1 MNKKKI
7 ITSAAILTSGILLFN
22 PLNVKATICTGTY
35 TYYFSEATSIAEAG
49 ARDSVYE
56 TCFTIEGA
64 RLRSMDGSTA
74 STMTVNDCER
84 YMEASRERENSGL
97 SYGDEYCDVFGNCLN
112 SGVENSGGNFD
123 KGFVDYTGGCKN
135 FINDFSIDS
144 DATISSDVSSAVA
157 NECKNRGGIAIAIN
171 RDYTYTNKNA
181 SNMYRDENGNKWNFI
196 PNVINATFTFE
207 VDGECPN
214 APKTTDDV
222 CVSPTGDRKITMGC
236 NGNASAN
243 GKYSKSLD
251 GTKYVDIKHNT
262 DANTICTGT
271 KKAVVNSKSSGNFY
285 ETGYGQ
291 ASFGNANYAG
301 GGAKITFNFN
311 TTSTW
316 RWCESDGN
324 HAKCERKEISVC
336 PSEYTYNSSTK
347 KCEKEIDDSK
357 TKTGV
362 EEKDCQG
369 ANQSYE
375 KSTKVCT
382 TTTSTTVT
390 EEPCTTYDTFKCD
403 DEDIKLADD
412 IAFENAGKESKAM
425 SANGTATSR
434 DSNDEKDTTMYRI
447 EKGGADTGHEA
458 GKFTSVGGGGG
469 SWEVGTSRSGSVSF
483 GIYNSCIGI
492 YNPFKVRYDEGGQ
505 CTDLEIEGGN
515 KYYIPLKAKTGTFP
529 FEATVDDVS
538 ILTGIRWNLEVSC
551 GIEFT
556 QKMFGSDESGGK
568 KYDYRPIDMSNPF
581 PKSSGKIEKMPSN
594 WQLFMSKSDLVNKYM
609 NRENV
614 EYIGNL
620 TLEDIT
626 AIKQKSNATPYKY
639 SDLKSITPEGKSSLL
654 DTFNGVTREENNY
667 NNLGKCEKDC
677 W

>member
-22 PLNVKATICTGTY
+22 PLSVKATVCNGTY
-35 TYYFSEATSIAEAG
+35 TYYFSEATSETETG
-49 ARDSVYE
+49 SRNSSYE

-64 RLRSMDGSTA
+64 RLTSMNGSTA
-74 STMTVNDCER
+74 STMTVADCER
-84 YMEASRERENSGL
+84 YMRASQERDDSGL
-97 SYGDEYCDVFGNCLN
+97 SHDNEFCDEYGNCLN
-112 SGVENSGGNFD
+112 SGVENQGGNFNR
-123 KGFVDYTGGCKN
+123 GFVDYSGGCKN

-144 DATISSDVSSAVA
+144 NATISTNVSTAVA
-157 NECKNRGGIAIAIN
+157 NECKKRGGIAIAIDRN
-171 RDYTYTNKNA
+171 YTYTNNNA
-181 SNMYRDENGNKWNFI
+181 SSMYRDDEGNKWNFI
-196 PNVINATFTFE
+196 PNVINANFTFE

-214 APKTTDDV
+214 TPKTPETEA
-222 CVSPTGDRKITMGC
+222 CVSSTGDQKITMGC
-236 NGNASAN
+236 NGNASAS
-243 GKYSKSLD
+243 GKYSKNLNGEKS
-251 GTKYVDIKHNT
+251 VDIKTNK
-262 DANTICTGT
+262 DAISVCGNI
-271 KKAVVNSKSSGNFY
+271 ASIISKSSGNFY
-285 ETGYGQ
+285 ENGYGQ

-316 RWCESDGN
+316 KWCGSDVKNG
-324 HAKCERKEISVC
+324 HAGCERKEISVC
-336 PSEYTYNSSTK
+336 PDEYDYNSSTK
-347 KCEKEIDDSK
+347 KCEKEIVSYDYDHDDD
-357 TKTGV
+357 V
-362 EEKDCQG
+362 EKEDCKG
-369 ANQSYE
+369 NNQSYNAA
-375 KSTKVCT
+375 TKVCT
-382 TTTSTTVT
+382 TKTETTTTVT
-390 EEPCTTYDTFKCD
+390 EAPCTTYDTYTCD
-403 DEDIKLADD
+403 DEDIKTADD
-412 IAFENAGKESKAM
+412 IAFENAGKESKTM

-447 EKGGADTGHEA
+447 EKGGADTDHEA
-458 GKFTSVGGGGG
+458 GKFTSSGGGGG
-469 SWEVGTSRSGSVSF
+469 SWSVGTSRSGSVSF

-538 ILTGIRWNLEVSC
+538 ILTGLKWNLEVSC
-551 GIEFT
+551 DISFT
-556 QKMFGSDESGGK
+556 QKMFGEK

-581 PKSSGKIEKMPSN
+581 PKSLGKIENMPSN
-594 WQLFMSKSDLVNKYM
+594 WQLFMSKEDLINKYM
-609 NRENV
+609 NRENI

-620 TLEDIT
+620 TVEDIR

-639 SDLKSITPEGKSSLL
+639 SNLKSISPEGKSSLL

>member
-7 ITSAAILTSGILLFN
+7 VTSAAILTSGILLFN

-35 TYYFSEATSIAEAG
+35 TYYFSEATNMPIVG
-49 ARDSVYE
+49 ARSSRYE

-64 RLRSMDGSTA
+64 RLKSMDGSIA

-84 YMEASRERENSGL
+84 YMEASRERESKGL

-112 SGVENSGGNFD
+112 SGEEIINEKFV

-157 NECKNRGGIAIAIN
+157 NECESRGGIAIAIKRN
-171 RDYTYTNKNA
+171 YTYTNKNK
-181 SNMYRDENGNKWNFI
+181 SNTYRDENGNKWNFI

-214 APKTTDDV
+214 APKTTDDA
-222 CVSPTGDRKITMGC
+222 CVSSTGDRKITMGC

-243 GKYSKSLD
+243 GEYSKSLD
-251 GTKYVDIKHNT
+251 GEKAVDIKKNT
-262 DANTICTGT
+262 DAKTNCPNTTN
-271 KKAVVNSKSSGNFY
+271 KAKIISESSGNFY

-316 RWCESDGN
+316 RWCDSNGN
-324 HAKCERKEISVC
+324 HAKCKRKEVNVC
-336 PSEYTYNSSTK
+336 ETDYTYDSTDK
-347 KCEKEIDDSK
+347 KCKQENTDIKENY
-357 TKTGV
+357 

-369 ANQSYE
+369 DDKSYDKE
-375 KSTKVCT
+375 AKTCTITTILTATPCSTYT
-382 TTTSTTVT
+382 D
-390 EEPCTTYDTFKCD
+390 YDCD
-403 DEDIKLADD
+403 DEDIKIADD

-434 DSNDEKDTTMYRI
+434 DSNNEKDTTMYRI
-447 EKGGADTGHEA
+447 EKGGADTDHEA

-538 ILTGIRWNLEVSC
+538 ILTGLKWNLEVSC
-551 GIEFT
+551 DISFT
-556 QKMFGSDESGGK
+556 QKMFGEK

-581 PKSSGKIEKMPSN
+581 PKSLGKIENMPSN
-594 WQLFMSKSDLVNKYM
+594 WQLFMSKEDLINKYM
-609 NRENV
+609 NRENI

-620 TLEDIT
+620 TVEDIR

-639 SDLKSITPEGKSSLL
+639 SNLKSITPEGKSSLL

>member
-7 ITSAAILTSGILLFN
+7 ITSATILTLGILLFN
-22 PLNVKATICTGTY
+22 PLSVKATVCTGTY
-35 TYYFSEATSIAEAG
+35 TYYFSEATSETETG
-49 ARDSVYE
+49 SRNSSYE

-64 RLRSMDGSTA
+64 RLTSMNGSTA
-74 STMTVNDCER
+74 STMTVADCER
-84 YMEASRERENSGL
+84 YMRASQERDDSGL
-97 SYGDEYCDVFGNCLN
+97 SHDNEFCDEYGNCLN
-112 SGVENSGGNFD
+112 SGVENP
-123 KGFVDYTGGCKN
+123 KGKFEREFVDYSGGCKN

-144 DATISSDVSSAVA
+144 NATISTSIDPKVA
-157 NECKNRGGIAIAIN
+157 NECKSRGGIAIAIN

-214 APKTTDDV
+214 APKTTDDA
-222 CVSPTGDRKITMGC
+222 CVSSTGDRKITMGC

-251 GTKYVDIKHNT
+251 GEEAVDIKKNT
-262 DANTICTGT
+262 DAKTNCPDTTN
-271 KKAVVNSKSSGNFY
+271 KAKIISKSSGNFY

-316 RWCESDGN
+316 RWCGSDVKNG
-324 HAKCERKEISVC
+324 HAGCERKEISVC
-336 PSEYTYNSSTK
+336 STGYDYNSSSK
-347 KCEKEIDDSK
+347 KCEKDNTYPSTAESCSAANGTYNKEAK
-357 TKTGV
+357 T
-362 EEKDCQG
+362 
-369 ANQSYE
+369 
-375 KSTKVCT
+375 CT
-382 TTTSTTVT
+382 TTSSTA
-390 EEPCTTYDTFKCD
+390 PCTTYDTYKCD
-403 DEDIKLADD
+403 DEDIKIADD
-412 IAFENAGKESKAM
+412 IAFKNAGKESKAM

-434 DSNDEKDTTMYRI
+434 DSNNEKDTTMYRI
-447 EKGGADTGHEA
+447 EKGGADTDHEA

-538 ILTGIRWNLEVSC
+538 ILTGLKWNLEVSC
-551 GIEFT
+551 DISFT
-556 QKMFGSDESGGK
+556 QKMFGEK

-581 PKSSGKIEKMPSN
+581 PKSLGKIENMPSN
-594 WQLFMSKSDLVNKYM
+594 WQLFMSKEDLINKYM
-609 NRENV
+609 NRENI

-620 TLEDIT
+620 TVEDIR

-639 SDLKSITPEGKSSLL
+639 SNLKSISPEGKSSLL

>member
-22 PLNVKATICTGTY
+22 PLSVKATVCNGTY
-35 TYYFSEATSIAEAG
+35 TYYFSEATSETETGSRNSNYA
-49 ARDSVYE
+49 

-64 RLRSMDGSTA
+64 RLTSMNGSTA
-74 STMTVNDCER
+74 STMTVADCER
-84 YMEASRERENSGL
+84 YMRASQERDDSGL
-97 SYGDEYCDVFGNCLN
+97 SHDNEFCDEYGNCLN
-112 SGVENSGGNFD
+112 SGVENQKGKFER
-123 KGFVDYTGGCKN
+123 GFVDYSGGCKN
-135 FINDFSIDS
+135 FINNFSIDS
-144 DATISSDVSSAVA
+144 NATISTSVKPEVA
-157 NECKNRGGIAIAIN
+157 NECKNRGGIAIAIDRN
-171 RDYTYTNKNA
+171 YTYTNKNA
-181 SNMYRDENGNKWNFI
+181 SNMYRDENGDKWNFI
-196 PNVINATFTFE
+196 PNVITANFTFE

-214 APKTTDDV
+214 APKTTDDA
-222 CVSPTGDRKITMGC
+222 CVSSTGDKKITMGC

-243 GKYSKSLD
+243 GKYSKSLN
-251 GTKYVDIKHNT
+251 GEKSVDIKKNT
-262 DANTICTGT
+262 DAITNCPNSTN
-271 KKAVVNSKSSGNFY
+271 KAKIISESSGNFY

-324 HAKCERKEISVC
+324 HAKCTRKEVNVC
-336 PSEYTYNSSTK
+336 DTGYTYDSTDK
-347 KCEKEIDDSK
+347 KCKKTNTDTKEDVESKDCQGSDKSYNSK
-357 TKTGV
+357 TKTCTITTI
-362 EEKDCQG
+362 DTATPC
-369 ANQSYE
+369 
-375 KSTKVCT
+375 STY
-382 TTTSTTVT
+382 T
-390 EEPCTTYDTFKCD
+390 EYKCD
-403 DEDIKLADD
+403 AEDIKTADD

-469 SWEVGTSRSGSVSF
+469 SWKVGTSRSGSVSF

-538 ILTGIRWNLEVSC
+538 ILTGLKWNLEVSC
-551 GIEFT
+551 DISFT
-556 QKMFGSDESGGK
+556 QKMFGEK

-581 PKSSGKIEKMPSN
+581 PKSLGKIENMPSN
-594 WQLFMSKSDLVNKYM
+594 WQLFMSKEDLINKYM

-620 TLEDIT
+620 TVEDIR

-639 SDLKSITPEGKSSLL
+639 SNLKSITPEGKSSLL